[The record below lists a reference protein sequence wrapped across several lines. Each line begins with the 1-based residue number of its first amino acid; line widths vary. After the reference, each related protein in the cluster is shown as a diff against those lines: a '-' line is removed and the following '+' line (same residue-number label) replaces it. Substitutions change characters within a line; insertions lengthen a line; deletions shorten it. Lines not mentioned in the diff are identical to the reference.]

1 MSEISAKM
9 VMDLRKMTGAGMM
22 ECKKALTETGGDVD
36 ASVDLLRTKGLAKA
50 AKKADRAANEGIISI
65 LRKDK
70 NDGIMVMI
78 NCETDFVSRNDD
90 FGSMVAEFGEFLLNA
105 DLPEGVRG
113 RLGDEAALEEVKA
126 MSYKDGKTFG
136 DAITE
141 AIAKVGENIQLG
153 ALVSERSDNA
163 EDFLQEYKHGARVG
177 VLVCLTTGKADTHGN
192 EKFLELAKDI
202 AMQIAAATPQV
213 PQSVDRDGID
223 PEVLRRERDVLVA
236 QAKEEGKPE
245 EIAQKMVE
253 GRIQKFYGEVC
264 LLEQPFIKDDKKR
277 VKEII
282 EGVAKEIG
290 DTITVARFHRVQMG
304 D

>member
-1 MSEISAKM
+1 MTEISAKM
-9 VMDLRKMTGAGMM
+9 VMDLRKSTGAGMM
-22 ECKKALTETGGDVD
+22 ECKKALVETGGDVE

-50 AKKADRAANEGIISI
+50 AKKADRAANDGIISI

-90 FGSMVAEFGEFLLNA
+90 FRGMVDEFSQFLLNT
-105 DLPEGVRG
+105 DLPAGVSGQLGDNDALESVRG
-113 RLGDEAALEEVKA
+113 MDF
-126 MSYKDGKTFG
+126 KDGKTFG

-141 AIAKVGENIQLG
+141 AVAKVGENIQLG
-153 ALVSERSDNA
+153 ALVAERSDSA

-177 VLVCLTTGKADTHGN
+177 VLVCLTTGKAATHDN

-213 PQSVDRDGID
+213 PQSVDRSGID
-223 PEVLRRERDVLVA
+223 PDVLKRERDVLVA
-236 QAKEEGKPE
+236 QAKEEGKPQ
-245 EIAQKMVE
+245 EIAEKMVE

-277 VKEII
+277 VKDII
-282 EGVAKEIG
+282 EAVAKEVG
-290 DTITVARFHRVQMG
+290 DTITVARFHRIQMG
-304 D
+304 E